1 MQDNL
6 KVTGQVDILINDK
19 LVKHIPNLVVTKGRG
34 FILSRM
40 KEATKG
46 VMSHIA
52 IGTGTNA
59 AAMGNTALQTEV
71 ERVALNTAP
80 TISGDSIIY
89 EATFGTNVPDTA
101 KTITEAGIFNDDT
114 TGDMLARTTFSA
126 VNKATTDIMTIRW
139 TITIS

>member
-6 KVTGQVDILINDK
+6 KVTGQVDIFINNK
-19 LVKHIPNLVVTKGRG
+19 LEKHIPNLVVTTGRE

-40 KEATKG
+40 KENTDA

-59 AAMGNTALQTEV
+59 AAVDNTALQTEV
-71 ERVALNTAP
+71 ERVALNDAP
-80 TISGDSIIY
+80 TISGSSIIY
-89 EATFGTNVPDTA
+89 EATFGTSVPDTA
-101 KTITEAGIFNDDT
+101 TIITEAGIFNNDT

>member
-19 LVKHIPNLVVTKGRG
+19 LVKHIPNLVVTKGRE

-59 AAMGNTALQTEV
+59 AALGNTSLQTEV
-71 ERVALNTAP
+71 ARVALNAAP

-89 EATFGTNVPDTA
+89 EATFGTDVPDEA

-114 TGDMLARTTFSA
+114 TGDMLARTKFSA

>member
-19 LVKHIPNLVVTKGRG
+19 LVKHIPNLVVTTGRE

-40 KEATKG
+40 KEDTKD
-46 VMSHIA
+46 VMSYIA

-59 AAMGNTALQTEV
+59 SAVGNTALQTEV
-71 ERVALNTAP
+71 ERVALNDAP
-80 TISGDSIIY
+80 TILDNSIIY
-89 EATFGTNVPDTA
+89 EATFGTSVPETA
-101 KTITEAGIFNDDT
+101 TTITEAGIFNNDT
-114 TGDMLARTTFSA
+114 TGDMLARTVFSA

>member
-1 MQDNL
+1 MQDTL
-6 KVTGQVDILINDK
+6 KVTGQVDIFINNK
-19 LVKHIPNLVVTKGRG
+19 LEKHIPNLVVTKGRE

-40 KEATKG
+40 KGATKD

-59 AAMGNTALQTEV
+59 AALGNTALQTEV
-71 ERVALNTAP
+71 ERVALNAAP
-80 TISGDSIIY
+80 TISGNSIIY
-89 EATFGTNVPDTA
+89 EATFGTNVPDKA

-114 TGDMLARTTFSA
+114 AGDMLARTAFSA